1 MIIEKMK
8 RLYGLFII
16 MTSIIVLA
24 VILAPFLA
32 VEAAG
37 DARTAYGYQVTVWKY
52 NGSGNPEQVGK
63 PILIYHPDLMG
74 DIFVH
79 KSVEIPTSFEAL
91 MSRNWGL
98 TQIIDKDAD
107 NTWKEHDNG
116 TNPDSWSI
124 EGFFSN
130 PNNPSGEVVFE
141 DMFGNEYVMDNMYFY
156 TYDLSDVD
164 PNFKSQLSAC
174 YDPGYIDE
182 RKSGRTG
189 YQKYIIS
196 YASKDR
202 KITYRGSDI
211 TGLGKYYARYSDS
224 NLTANNINNN
234 GYLDKII
241 KGKYFKNVQSIKTYF
256 GIDINY
262 ADIDKYYVSVEPVLR
277 VLDGLKKYTETYL
290 LTTFDRTYTEKD
302 GYKREEITWGKTGTS
317 SLYHKVWTKTSSYN
331 CGRTYDCNCRNVSN
345 TSCKNISGY
354 GSQRR
359 CENAGYN
366 WKNGACRKCTTT
378 TTRECDTCY
387 RGSTYEVSGL
397 KQGVKNIYYIYGRKA
412 DHYSHL
418 ETARSAGASSYYL
431 NRAVNYCDNI
441 DNKHC
446 ELEDD
451 MVTCKKDSNGNII
464 YQYYVGPNLEK
475 ALVGTTSKN
484 YYLLSGSCS
493 NGVSGRNSSGI
504 KHYYLEDLISCK
516 DTCKVISDKSSDEYL
531 KCAENYCDAEV
542 DYELKG
548 NARIRKK
555 NCIIKS
561 CGYTYG
567 TVPEGGKNPD
577 DLESKNSCNNAN
589 PYKGKEKLLL
599 GSNSDCNVNTSTS
612 KLMQNE
618 KAVTV
623 SCNGDAVTDFD
634 NNDTNDTIFDQRTYI
649 NTACMEETSFEYE
662 DLKTEETELKP
673 GSPINYY
680 VNQTGV
686 RKCTYFFN
694 LEQWKFDY
702 ATIPSKDKD
711 RRKRLK
717 YIYTTFNHAYD
728 ESYDPKTNGAVYD
741 KDFEDANDG
750 KIDVQKYDIE
760 KTQVISKVK
769 EIVENKIKTSSSE
782 LLVRQDEKENTV
794 YNSTKEETIK
804 MIENM
809 KETTTKVGRYES
821 ISTAVAT
828 YRYNKKCLTTD
839 GEAKVYTPEG
849 DVCHTLKNGE
859 EKLAKY
865 AYYTDMKATYD
876 KDFAKSDYEHR
887 IYTTAT
893 VGVES
898 ASGNL
903 YYSNNESCKYTLDK
917 QEEGPG
923 CVIKI
928 IEESG
933 TDLLGNNVYEGG
945 AVKAKVVVLNEEGLE
960 KTDRIQNITLNINGE
975 TTTGE
980 EKLVDIKNKGN
991 SREDFKIV
999 GTVTTKNGLVS
1010 RCEKEIIILKHS
1022 GCVARCNI
1030 NKLNEKLYEIV
1041 GAVTNTVYKSTIIN
1055 MEKTSV
1061 AKTIDD
1067 KKYYVTVPEEIKE
1080 NDMVIGY
1087 VGGEGC
1093 NEYCYNPLEKPEGQ
1107 SCTSIYKPS
1116 EIGNI
1121 TAYCNADYRTDLN
1134 NYKSVDECI
1143 SQCSNACPN
1152 ECREESDLKDYCK
1165 NNATSLGFESI
1176 NECLN
1181 RCYCPYAEDG
1191 YLFRSIHNYDP
1202 FPYSPNSPYV
1212 KGNRGIGKNWYAKEE
1227 IITNDSQ
1234 DTSSVTGD
1242 NANRQVE
1249 YIMELQIDDIRKIR
1263 NENDKEGR
1271 ESYTKLIYSSQT
1283 EDEDYVGEYKSK
1295 LLHDTLVGDGIFIN
1309 SMNDVSAKYMPGQD
1323 N

>member
-1 MIIEKMK
+1 MYKKVVPILLM
-8 RLYGLFII
+8 
-16 MTSIIVLA
+16 LA
-24 VILAPFLA
+24 VILTPFLA

-37 DARTAYGYQVTVWKY
+37 NPMDAYGYLLTIWKY
-52 NGSGNPEQVGK
+52 DGSGSPKQEGS
-63 PILIYHPDLMG
+63 PILIYHPDLFG
-74 DIFVH
+74 TIYKETGGNLPGSYDAF
-79 KSVEIPTSFEAL
+79 TSK
-91 MSRNWGL
+91 NWGFS
-98 TQIIDKDAD
+98 QIIDFDRD
-107 NTWKEHDNG
+107 TWESSKNESELMPGIH
-116 TNPDSWSI
+116 
-124 EGFFSN
+124 SN
-130 PNNPSGEVVFE
+130 PNVGSINLAT
-141 DMFGNEYVMDNMYFY
+141 DRFGNIIQYKPGALYFDW
-156 TYDLSDVD
+156 TDTC
-164 PNFKSQLSAC
+164 PPQ
-174 YDPGYIDE
+174 
-182 RKSGRTG
+182 
-189 YQKYIIS
+189 
-196 YASKDR
+196 R
-202 KITYRGSDI
+202 KIEGATKRTEGIMGYAIYTQSYGTNARR
-211 TGLGKYYARYSDS
+211 KYYTEEYISNRNQYKRYSDS
-224 NLTANNINNN
+224 NLTEKNINN

-241 KGKYFKNVQSIKTYF
+241 KEKYFKNIQSIKTYF
-256 GIDINY
+256 GV
-262 ADIDKYYVSVEPVLR
+262 DIDYREIDDYYISVEPVVR
-277 VLDGLKKYTETYL
+277 ILDSKEVKYNSYHIKDLENIFEYPDKWTLSSWTSHYHKETYNCSCG
-290 LTTFDRTYTEKD
+290 TKKCKGSCKKRDENNKCIEWYMKD
-302 GYKREEITWGKTGTS
+302 CN
-317 SLYHKVWTKTSSYN
+317 N
-331 CGRTYDCNCRNVSN
+331 CGCNNAYYTYDLPEQKCGEKVIQ
-345 TSCKNISGY
+345 KLYGY
-354 GSQRR
+354 Y
-359 CENAGYN
+359 A
-366 WKNGACRKCTTT
+366 
-378 TTRECDTCY
+378 
-387 RGSTYEVSGL
+387 
-397 KQGVKNIYYIYGRKA
+397 YG
-412 DHYSHL
+412 YSHL
-418 ETARSAGASSYYL
+418 ETARAAGASSYYL

-577 DLESKNSCNNAN
+577 DLESRNSCNNAN

-599 GSNSDCNVNTSTS
+599 GANSDCNVNTTTNN
-612 KLMQNE
+612 LMQNE

-623 SCNGDAVTDFD
+623 SCNGDQVTDFD

-649 NTACMEETSFEYE
+649 NTACMETTSFEYE

-728 ESYDPKTNGAVYD
+728 ESYDPKTNNAVYD
-741 KDFEDANDG
+741 KDFEDAKDG
-750 KIDVQKYDIE
+750 TIDVEKYDIE

-1087 VGGEGC
+1087 VGGNGC
-1093 NEYCYNPLEKPEGQ
+1093 NEYCYNPIEKPKGQ

-1116 EIGNI
+1116 ELGNI
-1121 TAYCNADYRTDLN
+1121 TAYCNANYRTDLN

-1165 NNATSLGFESI
+1165 NNATRLGFTSI

-1309 SMNDVSAKYMPGQD
+1309 SMNDVSAKYMP
-1323 N
+1323 